1 MKNWNARLKCIWA
14 NKGKRGFQRKMR
26 LCLLPVMAGLAL
38 FYLLPFLKVILFH
51 FARDSFRKVCGL
63 CQLRRSAWQSVFQ
76 AGTKEYA
83 PYDRDM
89 RTGLSA
95 FIATFDD
102 IFGEYR

>member
-1 MKNWNARLKCIWA
+1 MSAAGHGRTC
-14 NKGKRGFQRKMR
+14 
-26 LCLLPVMAGLAL
+26 PVLSSAVSEG
-38 FYLLPFLKVILFH
+38 H
-51 FARDSFRKVCGL
+51 SFFISQGTVSEKVCGF

-95 FIATFDD
+95 FIVTFDD

>member
-1 MKNWNARLKCIWA
+1 
-14 NKGKRGFQRKMR
+14 MR

-38 FYLLPFLKVILFH
+38 LSSAVSEGH
-51 FARDSFRKVCGL
+51 SFFISQGTVSEKVCGF

-95 FIATFDD
+95 FIVTFDD

>member
-1 MKNWNARLKCIWA
+1 MYMGELMKARFSEKNETLSAAGHGRTC
-14 NKGKRGFQRKMR
+14 
-26 LCLLPVMAGLAL
+26 PVLSSAVSEG
-38 FYLLPFLKVILFH
+38 H
-51 FARDSFRKVCGL
+51 SFFISQGTVSEKVCGF

-95 FIATFDD
+95 FIVTFDD